1 MALHK
6 QIILIDLAYVAYSY
20 MKLILQPTPLTAPQ
34 ISETSCSPESYF
46 LKLNSTG
53 FFLFFSTISRF
64 EIFSGVGPLSPECA
78 QIYHKVEGL
87 GLHV

>member
-6 QIILIDLAYVAYSY
+6 QIILIDLASVASSY

-34 ISETSCSPESYF
+34 ISEPSCSPEFYF

-53 FFLFFSTISRF
+53 FFLFSQLYRGFKFSLELGHSPLNVLRF
-64 EIFSGVGPLSPECA
+64 I
-78 QIYHKVEGL
+78 IK
-87 GLHV
+87 